1 MEYPESDGGVAGV
14 GACVTVTS
22 AEEIPGGY
30 LESPTQCLG
39 TGIDWV
45 HILFLLL
52 ME

>member
-14 GACVTVTS
+14 GACVTS

-45 HILFLLL
+45 HILFLPL
-52 ME
+52 MA